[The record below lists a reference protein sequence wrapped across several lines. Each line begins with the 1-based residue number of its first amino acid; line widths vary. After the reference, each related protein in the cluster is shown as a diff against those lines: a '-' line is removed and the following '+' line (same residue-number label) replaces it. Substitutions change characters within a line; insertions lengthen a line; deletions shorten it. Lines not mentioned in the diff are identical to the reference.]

1 MIDMGPSGI
10 RLMNPKQLLKSL
22 CVLSLALMLV
32 SCGSDGSPEIT
43 ASNSADT
50 KSDPF
55 WDTWV
60 APQPDKTPVIEEGQ
74 ELADPFQK
82 A

>member
-1 MIDMGPSGI
+1 MQ
-10 RLMNPKQLLKSL
+10 PKQLLKFLSPL
-22 CVLSLALMLV
+22 VLACVLV

-43 ASNSADT
+43 AINSAET

-55 WDTWV
+55 WEAWV
-60 APQPDKTPVIEEGQ
+60 TPQPDKTPVIEEGK
-74 ELADPFQK
+74 ELSDPFKK

>member
-1 MIDMGPSGI
+1 MQ
-10 RLMNPKQLLKSL
+10 PKHLLKF
-22 CVLSLALMLV
+22 LSPLVLALALA
-32 SCGSDGSPEIT
+32 SCGGSSSPETT
-43 ASNSADT
+43 ADNSAVT

-60 APQPDKTPVIEEGQ
+60 APQPDKTPVIEEGK
-74 ELADPFQK
+74 ELADPFKK